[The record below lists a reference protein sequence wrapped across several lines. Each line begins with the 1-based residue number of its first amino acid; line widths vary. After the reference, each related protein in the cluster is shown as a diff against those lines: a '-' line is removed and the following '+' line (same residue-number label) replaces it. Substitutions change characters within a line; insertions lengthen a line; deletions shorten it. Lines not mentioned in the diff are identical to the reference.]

1 MIGTWSPGLGDPS
14 IGGWLTVL
22 LYAATAASIW
32 MLLRRIDFARQD
44 RERWVWQ
51 LLLMALIAL
60 GINKQL
66 DLQSALTEL
75 GRIVAQ
81 REGWYESRR
90 QTQLAFIA
98 GAGILGLTFMATLI
112 LLAWGSHRATLS
124 ALIGGFALL
133 LFVMI
138 RAASFHQVDRL
149 LSANFA
155 GLRYNWIIEMGG
167 LTWIL
172 ASSMRRL
179 RNA

>member
-1 MIGTWSPGLGDPS
+1 M
-14 IGGWLTVL
+14 L
-22 LYAATAASIW
+22 LYATTAASIW
-32 MLLRRIDFARQD
+32 MLLRRVDFARQD

-51 LLLMALIAL
+51 VLLMALIAL

-98 GAGILGLTFMATLI
+98 GAGILGLTFMVAL
-112 LLAWGSHRATLS
+112 LFLAWGSHQATLS

-149 LSANFA
+149 LNADFA

-172 ASSMRRL
+172 ASSMRRF
-179 RNA
+179 RNT

>member
-1 MIGTWSPGLGDPS
+1 M
-14 IGGWLTVL
+14 L

-32 MLLRRIDFARQD
+32 MLLRRIDFTRQEP
-44 RERWVWQ
+44 ERWVWRV
-51 LLLMALIAL
+51 LLIGLIAL

-66 DLQSALTEL
+66 DVQSALTEL
-75 GRIVAQ
+75 GRIAAQ
-81 REGWYESRR
+81 RQGWYESRR

-98 GAGILGLTFMATLI
+98 GAGILGLTFLTALI
-112 LLAWGSHRATLS
+112 FLAWGSHQATLS

-149 LSANFA
+149 LNADFA

-172 ASSMRRL
+172 ASSMRRF
-179 RNA
+179 RNS

>member
-14 IGGWLTVL
+14 IGGWLTVV
-22 LYAATAASIW
+22 LYGATAVSIW
-32 MLLRRIDFARQD
+32 MLLRRIDFARQEP
-44 RERWVWQ
+44 ERWVWRV
-51 LLLMALIAL
+51 LLMALIAL

-75 GRIVAQ
+75 GRIAAQ
-81 REGWYESRR
+81 HQGWYESRR
-90 QTQLAFIA
+90 QAQLAFIA
-98 GAGILGLTFMATLI
+98 GAGILGLTCMAALI
-112 LLAWGSHRATLS
+112 FLAWGSHQATLS

-149 LSANFA
+149 LNADFA

-172 ASSMRRL
+172 ASSMQRF
-179 RNA
+179 RNS